1 MDIHMHGDTLRV
13 SEKRAVSWQSLR
25 IWWLSIRSELA
36 RPESRWGYL
45 LSAVTLLPILI
56 FSVIPILSV
65 FYYAFTDY
73 SVFGLTT
80 DWIGLENF
88 KEIAENELS
97 LITLR
102 NTLQFTIFSVP
113 LQLALGF
120 FVAVLLNRK
129 LFGISL
135 IRSVYYV
142 PGLSSGVAISVVWMW
157 LFDPRLGMA
166 NAVLNLFGIESRNW
180 LSDPSTAMWALIA
193 VSVWSSFGSTMII
206 YLAGLQGI
214 PEVYYE
220 AAMIDGA
227 NRGQLIRYITWPLL
241 KPVTF
246 YLFVT
251 GVISAMQVFTLV
263 LVMTQGG
270 PLDTT
275 TTLVHQIYLNA
286 IVFNRMGY
294 ASALSVILF
303 FLILVL
309 TIINIK
315 FFAEDVEY

>member
-1 MDIHMHGDTLRV
+1 MYSETLRI
-13 SEKRAVSWQSLR
+13 SEKRATPWQALRRVWQSLR
-25 IWWLSIRSELA
+25 QELA
-36 RPESRWGYL
+36 RPEARWGYI
-45 LSAVTLLPILI
+45 LSAAILLPIII
-56 FSVIPILSV
+56 FSILPILSV

-80 DWIGLENF
+80 EWVGLDNF
-88 KEIAENELS
+88 KEIAESELS

-102 NTLQFTIFSVP
+102 NTLQFTVFSVP
-113 LQLALGF
+113 LQLAVGF
-120 FVAVLLNRK
+120 SVAVLLNRK

-135 IRSVYYV
+135 IRSVYYL

-166 NAVLNLFGIESRNW
+166 NALLNLVGIESRNW
-180 LSDPSTAMWALIA
+180 LSNPSTAMWALIA

-214 PEVYYE
+214 PDVYYE

-227 NRGQLIRYITWPLL
+227 SRNQLIRYITWPLL

-286 IVFNRMGY
+286 IAFNRMGY

-303 FLILVL
+303 LLILVL